1 MKAIWFFYIGAGI
14 DIIALLVAVIFMID
28 DSLKGR
34 HATNNPMMFGLSLAM
49 AAQTSSWAF
58 SDKIWLFVKGT
69 PKIISNLTPFVN
81 GMFDLAGA
89 ITQTNA
95 RRLDNV
101 CRSHPCL
108 SSGETIAGSAPG
120 LSFHPRFHLS

>member
-49 AAQTSSWAF
+49 AALITGAF
-58 SDKIWLFVKGT
+58 LLKNAGRIGFANTLLWLPGI
-69 PKIISNLTPFVN
+69 P
-81 GMFDLAGA
+81 
-89 ITQTNA
+89 
-95 RRLDNV
+95 
-101 CRSHPCL
+101 
-108 SSGETIAGSAPG
+108 IAGYG
-120 LSFHPRFHLS
+120 LVMLLFIILKPDMK